1 MALPGPVVERSP
13 HQEVLEKGYHSPGPS
28 RERARSLF
36 WPGCPSPIPGP
47 LDTLPIPPPPPR
59 VGLRRPTLEDLS
71 SLGWCVAP
79 PCRDI
84 LPVFPSRAGEKR
96 LVFGGRLHRGIQQ
109 VLEGVY
115 VWDAFNPFTPLKS
128 LTVQCPQPVCP
139 YDHVIVQDTLN
150 QIPYWATNRLCN
162 LE

>member
-13 HQEVLEKGYHSPGPS
+13 HQEVLEKGLSQS
-28 RERARSLF
+28 RTVQGTGTVSLGAWLSFSHPRALGYTPDS
-36 WPGCPSPIPGP
+36 
-47 LDTLPIPPPPPR
+47 PPPPQ
-59 VGLRRPTLEDLS
+59 VGLPCPTLEDLS

-84 LPVFPSRAGEKR
+84 LPVFPPRAGEKR

-109 VLEGVY
+109 GLEGVY
-115 VWDAFNPFTPLKS
+115 VWDAFKPFTPLKS
-128 LTVQCPQPVCP
+128 LPVQCPQPVRP